1 MFEKAFKIGFI
12 LMMFAYLTIMGLLI
26 TVGIEF
32 LF

>member
-1 MFEKAFKIGFI
+1 MFEKVFKIGFI
-12 LMMFAYLTIMGLLI
+12 LIMLGYLTIMGLLI